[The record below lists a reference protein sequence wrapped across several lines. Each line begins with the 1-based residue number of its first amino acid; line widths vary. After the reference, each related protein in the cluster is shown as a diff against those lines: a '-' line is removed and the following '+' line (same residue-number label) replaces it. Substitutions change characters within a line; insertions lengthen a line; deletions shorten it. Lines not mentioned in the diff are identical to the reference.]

1 MRNGRIDVPVRMRI
15 IERSS
20 WGNLCS
26 LKKTIETR
34 VQFRQVQ
41 IKSFDLYGI
50 LYTTYT
56 YVVAPDEA
64 ALVVF
69 RHEGFGQ
76 VVDGLAIDHRT
87 HQIVLAQ
94 QLAAAGFLR
103 P

>member
-1 MRNGRIDVPVRMRI
+1 MRNGRIDVPVRMRMRI

-64 ALVVF
+64 ALVIF
-69 RHEGFGQ
+69 RHEGL
-76 VVDGLAIDHRT
+76 GLRQCQKVGHILRLES
-87 HQIVLAQ
+87 VL
-94 QLAAAGFLR
+94 LEAA
-103 P
+103 